1 MVNSTPPI
9 ALHLGRNPG
18 TCCIGDW
25 TFLQMGKKGIV
36 SVANQTLDLA
46 ARSLARVPVTLSV
59 NTLKILF

>member
-1 MVNSTPPI
+1 
-9 ALHLGRNPG
+9 
-18 TCCIGDW
+18 
-25 TFLQMGKKGIV
+25 LQMGKKGIV